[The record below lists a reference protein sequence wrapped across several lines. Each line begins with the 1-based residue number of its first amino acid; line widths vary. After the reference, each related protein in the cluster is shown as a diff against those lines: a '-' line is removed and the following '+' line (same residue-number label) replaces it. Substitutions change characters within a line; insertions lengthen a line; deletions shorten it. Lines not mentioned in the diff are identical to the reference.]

1 LERNRVL
8 EEELSQL
15 QGAAWSVITEVLG
28 SRPGSSVLVA
38 DLSEVPSEVA
48 GLITDGVFHGASR
61 VLTLVASHY
70 PALDF
75 GAVRRGYAA
84 GWSAD
89 QLYELGQSLEPVAM
103 AIAETTTAEWVKEA
117 RRVEWEVTRGGGGV

>member
-48 GLITDGVFHGASR
+48 GLITDGVFHNASG
-61 VLTLVASHY
+61 VLTSVASHY
-70 PALDF
+70 PTWILRQSRGAMPPGCPPTGSTNLDR
-75 GAVRRGYAA
+75 A
-84 GWSAD
+84 WC
-89 QLYELGQSLEPVAM
+89 P
-103 AIAETTTAEWVKEA
+103 
-117 RRVEWEVTRGGGGV
+117 